1 MFATDRR
8 KSAGHAHLEILGKR
22 AALDGKEKRNL
33 ERYRSGYEGEMEY
46 DRVLD
51 EVGHESMYVFR
62 DIWLGIGDSKVQLDA
77 LIVADNLLIV
87 NEIKNYSGNYSYEN
101 GVWKVRNQQIS
112 EDPVSQIST
121 AANKLLRLRYESG
134 LQFEVQKEI
143 VFVNPYM
150 IFDPTDYKN
159 GDLFVMRNR
168 LKQYFRNF
176 HNNTFGRSAKVLA
189 EEVAR
194 RIISPPHPA
203 PSADI
208 SRLKLGINCYK
219 CQSFDVS
226 KKRFWYECRQCGY
239 TEPFERIVVR
249 SAIEFS
255 VLFPAEKVTCR
266 AIHEFLGKS
275 VNYQTIQRRLSR
287 YFVKKAGA
295 RQSHYIVEGYD
306 LGKILA
312 VVNYD
317 SVYERDVEY
326 MPDKRR
332 KIFQKYLNA

>member
-22 AALDGKEKRNL
+22 AALSGKEKRNL

-87 NEIKNYSGNYSYEN
+87 NEIKNYSGNYSYED

-112 EDPVSQIST
+112 EDPVRQIST

-150 IFDPTDYKN
+150 IFGPTDYKN

-208 SRLKLGINCYK
+208 SRLKLGLNCYK

-239 TEPFERIVVR
+239 TEPFERLVVR

-255 VLFPAEKVTCR
+255 VLFPAERVTCR

-287 YFVKKAGA
+287 YFVK
-295 RQSHYIVEGYD
+295 
-306 LGKILA
+306 
-312 VVNYD
+312 
-317 SVYERDVEY
+317 
-326 MPDKRR
+326 
-332 KIFQKYLNA
+332 